1 MPAFTI
7 SASRFTIR
15 VRMNDLDH
23 LRRVWQTLGRDDP
36 LWAVLSQADKRGRRW
51 KPDEFLA
58 TGRAEIDTQLH
69 MIAARGWPAGHSLA
83 LDFGCGAGR
92 LSRALAAHF
101 ERVIGVDVSA
111 SMLDAARAL
120 NGDVKNIEFRENA
133 SPKLEGI
140 ADASVD
146 FVYSIMTLQHIPA
159 ALAEGYVEEFFR
171 VLAPGGVASFH
182 FVSEPDETLRGK
194 LFARVPNR
202 WLNPLRRLAWRRQAV
217 FEMHALDEAKLVR
230 SLDRHPQLRL
240 LDAVD
245 DPSAG
250 PGWRGRRW
258 YVVNDDE
265 VPVEVSARGYR
276 MYARASDVAIGAP
289 LIAGFG
295 HDANVDA
302 ALRAHL
308 KAGATFLDIGA
319 NIGVFTAL
327 GASVVGRE
335 GRVVAVEPI
344 ARNAELIERACQSN
358 GFDQVRVI
366 RAAAS
371 DRVGTVELR
380 TEATTS
386 NAATPAAAGER
397 LRAETGATVRV
408 PSVVLD
414 DALGDLDRLDLVKID
429 VAGMEP
435 RALRGL
441 ARTLERFQPLLIS
454 EFHPW
459 AIERATG
466 ESPLDFLEWLSEW
479 YARISVLHRDGSTED
494 FTDAGA
500 VMLAWRRVNEAAG
513 MDGRVHLDLLFHP
526 RAKR

>member
-1 MPAFTI
+1 
-7 SASRFTIR
+7 
-15 VRMNDLDH
+15 MNDLDH

-36 LWAVLSQADKRGRRW
+36 LWAVLSQSDKRGRRW

-58 TGRAEIDTQLH
+58 TGRAEIDTQFNML
-69 MIAARGWPAGHSLA
+69 AARGWPAGHALA

-92 LSRALAAHF
+92 LSRALASHF

-111 SMLDAARAL
+111 SMLDAARRL
-120 NGDVKNIEFRENA
+120 NADIANIDFRENA

-146 FVYSIMTLQHIPA
+146 FIYSIMTLQHIPA
-159 ALAEGYVEEFFR
+159 QLAEGYVEEFFR

-182 FVSEPDETLRGK
+182 FVSEPDESLRGK

-230 SLDRHPQLRL
+230 ALDRYPHLRL
-240 LDAVD
+240 LDAFD

-250 PGWRGRRW
+250 PGWHGRRW

-308 KAGATFLDIGA
+308 RPGATFVDVGA

-327 GASVVGRE
+327 GASMVGPK

-358 GFDQVRVI
+358 GFDHVRVI

-371 DRVGTVELR
+371 DRAGTLELR

-408 PSVVLD
+408 PSVALD
-414 DALGDLDRLDLVKID
+414 DELAGLDRLDLIKLD

-435 RALRGL
+435 RVLRGL
-441 ARTLERFQPLLIS
+441 ARTIERFQPLLIS

-466 ESPLDFLEWLSEW
+466 ESPLEFLEWLSEW
-479 YARISVLHRDGSTED
+479 YGRISVLHRDGSTED

-500 VMLAWRRVNEAAG
+500 VMLAWRRVNEAAA

-526 RAKR
+526 RPKA

>member
-1 MPAFTI
+1 
-7 SASRFTIR
+7 
-15 VRMNDLDH
+15 
-23 LRRVWQTLGRDDP
+23 
-36 LWAVLSQADKRGRRW
+36 VL
-51 KPDEFLA
+51 E
-58 TGRAEIDTQLH
+58 
-69 MIAARGWPAGHSLA
+69 
-83 LDFGCGAGR
+83 
-92 LSRALAAHF
+92 
-101 ERVIGVDVSA
+101 
-111 SMLDAARAL
+111 
-120 NGDVKNIEFRENA
+120 
-133 SPKLEGI
+133 
-140 ADASVD
+140 
-146 FVYSIMTLQHIPA
+146 
-159 ALAEGYVEEFFR
+159 
-171 VLAPGGVASFH
+171 
-182 FVSEPDETLRGK
+182 
-194 LFARVPNR
+194 
-202 WLNPLRRLAWRRQAV
+202 
-217 FEMHALDEAKLVR
+217 
-230 SLDRHPQLRL
+230 RHPHLRL
-240 LDAVD
+240 LEALD
-245 DPSAG
+245 DPTAG

-308 KAGATFLDIGA
+308 KPGATFVDIGA

-327 GASVVGRE
+327 GASVVGSG

-358 GFDQVRVI
+358 GFEQVRVI

-371 DRVGTVELR
+371 DRAGAIELR
-380 TEATTS
+380 TEGSTS

-397 LRAETGATVRV
+397 LRAETGSTVRV
-408 PSVVLD
+408 AAVVLD
-414 DALGDLDRLDLVKID
+414 DALAALDRLDLVKID

-441 ARTLERFQPLLIS
+441 ARSIERFQPILIS

-466 ESPLDFLEWLSEW
+466 ESPLDFLEWLSQW
-479 YARISVLHRDGSTED
+479 YGRISVLHRDGSTED
-494 FTDAGA
+494 FTDAGD

-513 MDGRVHLDLLFHP
+513 MDGRVHVDLLFHP
-526 RAKR
+526 RAKA

>member
-1 MPAFTI
+1 
-7 SASRFTIR
+7 
-15 VRMNDLDH
+15 
-23 LRRVWQTLGRDDP
+23 
-36 LWAVLSQADKRGRRW
+36 
-51 KPDEFLA
+51 
-58 TGRAEIDTQLH
+58 
-69 MIAARGWPAGHSLA
+69 
-83 LDFGCGAGR
+83 
-92 LSRALAAHF
+92 
-101 ERVIGVDVSA
+101 VIGVDVSA

-120 NGDVKNIEFRENA
+120 NADVANIEFRENA
-133 SPKLEGI
+133 SPRLEGI

-146 FVYSIMTLQHIPA
+146 FVYSVMTLQHIPA
-159 ALAEGYVEEFFR
+159 HLAEGYVDEFFR
-171 VLAPGGVASFH
+171 VLAPGGVLSFH
-182 FVSEPDETLRGK
+182 FVAEPDASLRGR

-202 WLNPLRRLAWRRQAV
+202 WLNPLRRLAWRRRAV
-217 FEMHALDEAKLVR
+217 FEMHALDESRLVAL
-230 SLDRHPQLRL
+230 LDRRPQLRL
-240 LDAVD
+240 LEAFD
-245 DPSAG
+245 DPTAG

-289 LIAGFG
+289 IIAGYG

-302 ALRAHL
+302 ALRTHL
-308 KAGATFLDIGA
+308 KPGATFLDVGA

-327 GASVVGRE
+327 GASVVGHA

-344 ARNAELIERACQSN
+344 ARNVELLERACQSN

-371 DRVGTVELR
+371 DRAGTVELR

-414 DALGDLDRLDLVKID
+414 DELSGLDRLDLVKLD

-435 RALRGL
+435 RVLRGL
-441 ARTLERFQPLLIS
+441 ARTIERFQPVLIS

-466 ESPLDFLEWLSEW
+466 ESPLDFLEWLSDW